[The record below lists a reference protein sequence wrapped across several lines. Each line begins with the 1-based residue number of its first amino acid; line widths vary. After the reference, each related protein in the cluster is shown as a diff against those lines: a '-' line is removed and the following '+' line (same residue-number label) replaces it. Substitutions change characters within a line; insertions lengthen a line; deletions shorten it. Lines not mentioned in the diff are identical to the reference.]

1 MTTPNRK
8 AAPDVAGKRP
18 YARPVLRVH
27 GDLKTMTQVKRGRRN
42 DGGGK
47 PRTRQ
52 SGGSA

>member
-8 AAPDVAGKRP
+8 AVPETTGKRP

-27 GDLKTMTQVKRGRRN
+27 GDLKTMTQVKGGRRN